1 MQVNPMEEEMCLVDS
16 CIINT
21 ILRKTKYFQTLI
33 KRMENILTIAG
44 RDTCIVGSGKATIIL
59 LMGTQITIDNALL
72 YPDSTR
78 TLLSYRDICKNR
90 LHIVTHE
97 ENNTEF
103 LLITKTNRDGY
114 NILER
119 IPSLLSGLYY
129 TYIKTRSTYCV

>member
-16 CIINT
+16 CTINT

-44 RDTCIVGSGKATIIL
+44 RDTCIVGSGKATIIH